1 MKTYSRYI
9 NVPLGNTGK
18 IIDSITTKKKQILIT
33 FNSGEKLALSPDQF
47 TQGYYYVG
55 KAIDL
60 KTFEQ
65 IQLASQTQ
73 PFIDYG
79 FRLLSKGRY
88 SEYQIREKL
97 YHRKAIK
104 PQVEDVIQRLKLAHL
119 IDDQT
124 LLNDWIHHFQ
134 MQGYGERRIK
144 EKLYEKKF
152 SSELIQKLVLNQEI
166 EIEKL
171 THLTNTL
178 HQKYA
183 HLSYRLRHE
192 TIKRR
197 LLERGYDLKLINTSI
212 SKLPPEDDQVEFI
225 NLKNDIQKA
234 KRLYE
239 KRLKGA
245 ELQEKIINF
254 MLRKGYNYS
263 NIKRLLKE
271 SSDGD

>member
-1 MKTYSRYI
+1 
-9 NVPLGNTGK
+9 VPLGNTGK

-33 FNSGEKLALSPDQF
+33 FNSGEKLTLSPDQF
-47 TQGYYYVG
+47 TQDYYYVG

-79 FRLLSKGRY
+79 FRLLAKGRY

-124 LLNDWIHHFQ
+124 LMNDWIHHFQ

-152 SSELIQKLVLNQEI
+152 SSELIQKLALNQEI

-197 LLERGYDLKLINTSI
+197 LLERGYDLKLINTSM

-239 KRLKGA
+239 KRLKGKK
-245 ELQEKIINF
+245 LQEKIINF
-254 MLRKGYNYS
+254 LLRKGYNYS